1 MMPLWQAVLLLR
13 QAGYSEVRYFPN
25 QHRPMWLMV
34 AGLGQIWVTDGKV
47 PVRSLPP
54 LPTPVGRRPQRPLP
68 STRFDVK
75 PLGSAWRSTRS
86 NPAVS

>member
-1 MMPLWQAVLLLR
+1 MMPLWQAVVLLR
-13 QAGYSEVRYFPN
+13 QAGYSEVRYFPSR
-25 QHRPMWLMV
+25 HRPIWLIV
-34 AGLGQIWVTDGKV
+34 PGLGQIAVVDGKV

-54 LPTPVGRRPQRPLP
+54 RPDPRSAPHP

-86 NPAVS
+86 SPAAP

>member
-1 MMPLWQAVLLLR
+1 MMPLWQAVLLLA

-25 QHRPMWLMV
+25 QHRPIWLMV
-34 AGLGQIWVTDGKV
+34 PGLGQIWVTNNMV

-54 LPTPVGRRPQRPLP
+54 MPAQWKRKHHP

-75 PLGSAWRSTRS
+75 PLGSGSRSTRS
-86 NPAVS
+86 NRAVP